1 MKRKMKETAFTG
13 TAPSNGIG
21 VAQAQAQARANALH
35 VRTHTRAGARTEL
48 GSQTWHQNQGNQ
60 GGPSREDLGATN
72 FQDFRGAPSTVP
84 PGGSSCSSSAMGAM
98 GVMGATLTPSLAGR
112 PCRRDYSD
120 LASILMDSA
129 PRENSVDAESDLVTL
144 GGDPY
149 SDYSL
154 SGTPHIMPYNS
165 DPADEYWNPARA
177 SHSPD
182 EDDKGGLSDLDG
194 MAAVPPEL
202 EPFGPGIGDPCD
214 PYWA

>member
-1 MKRKMKETAFTG
+1 MGRSSCKYLHTQGSASEPLRVFS
-13 TAPSNGIG
+13 APLSEKAPCSRFPCRPLNNPP
-21 VAQAQAQARANALH
+21 VAQ
-35 VRTHTRAGARTEL
+35 
-48 GSQTWHQNQGNQ
+48 
-60 GGPSREDLGATN
+60 
-72 FQDFRGAPSTVP
+72 
-84 PGGSSCSSSAMGAM
+84 
-98 GVMGATLTPSLAGR
+98 
-112 PCRRDYSD
+112 
-120 LASILMDSA
+120 
-129 PRENSVDAESDLVTL
+129 NSVDAESDLVTL